1 MLDVNTL
8 FVTDV
13 IQESLYRDAFRDI
26 QLLEPDE
33 DLFEEQ
39 EIRDHMNG
47 IIKFKAP
54 AILRMFRLML
64 GNANTD
70 FIKLAARALFNTR

>member
-70 FIKLAARALFNTR
+70 FIKLAAQALFNTR